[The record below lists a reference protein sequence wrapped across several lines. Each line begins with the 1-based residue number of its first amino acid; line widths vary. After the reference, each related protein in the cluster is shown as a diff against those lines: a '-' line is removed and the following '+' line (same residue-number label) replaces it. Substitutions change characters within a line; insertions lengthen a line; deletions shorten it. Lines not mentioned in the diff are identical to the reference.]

1 MKLTKEKVC
10 LWTFSEGIL
19 KHKTTLVESLTGLL
33 SDTGSTPVASTRTE
47 FMKLTKEKVCLWTF
61 SEGIL
66 KHKTTLV
73 ESLTGLL
80 SDTGSTPVASTTKTS
95 IIQKNVLS
103 RVFCFRIKKNKQYHK

>member
-1 MKLTKEKVC
+1 
-10 LWTFSEGIL
+10 
-19 KHKTTLVESLTGLL
+19 
-33 SDTGSTPVASTRTE
+33 
-47 FMKLTKEKVCLWTF
+47 MKLTKEKVCLWTF

-95 IIQKNVLS
+95 IIQKMYCRGFFVLELK
-103 RVFCFRIKKNKQYHK
+103 RINSTINK